1 MRCPTTQI
9 LAVLFSILFFYASV
23 QAADKIRIAIP
34 NPAPPYLTFP
44 LAQKKGF
51 LEDEGFA
58 AEILLMRPT
67 VQIPALN
74 NGDIDYLT
82 TIPQGVRTA
91 IAGFPLKVMACY
103 LPSAAL
109 MLVSRPEIKSVKE
122 LKGKTIAIS
131 SIGGATFFALQ
142 LITKHFGLDPE
153 KDIKVLAVGSNDARL
168 AALKQG
174 LAAATIAPPPWD
186 FHARKLGFHV
196 IAKSHEIF
204 SYPQVGLIANEKKI
218 RQRPEEIKRVIRA
231 GIKANRYA
239 RSNREG
245 TIQVLIEWLKIDR
258 EFATATYEAFA
269 PVYSEDGTLP
279 EDGLRLVI
287 EEAKTSANIQRQ
299 VPFSD
304 VADLSILREAQ
315 KELGIK
321 VK

>member
-1 MRCPTTQI
+1 MRCPVTQI
-9 LAVLFSILFFYASV
+9 LGVLFSTLFLYASV

-34 NPAPPYLTFP
+34 DPNPPYLTFP

-51 LEDEGFA
+51 LKDEGFA
-58 AEILLMRPT
+58 AEILLMRPI

-74 NGDIDYLT
+74 NADIDYLT
-82 TIPQGVRTA
+82 GIPHGVRTA

-103 LPSAAL
+103 LPASTL

-122 LKGKTIAIS
+122 LKGKTIAVAS
-131 SIGGATFFALQ
+131 VGGAVFTALQ
-142 LITKHFGLDPE
+142 LIAKHFGLDPE
-153 KDIKVLAVGSNDARL
+153 KEIKVLAVGSNEARL

-174 LAAATIAPPPWD
+174 LVAATVVPPPWD

-204 SYPQVGLIANEKKI
+204 RYPQVGLIANEKKI
-218 RQRPEEIKRVIRA
+218 KERPEEIKRVIRA

-245 TIQVLIEWLKIDR
+245 TIQFLMEWMKIDR
-258 EFATATYEAFA
+258 ELATATYEAFA
-269 PVYSEDGTLP
+269 PAYSEDGTLP

-287 EEAKTSANIQRQ
+287 EEAKKAAKVDRQ
-299 VPFSD
+299 VSVSD

-315 KELGIK
+315 RELGIK
-321 VK
+321 VR